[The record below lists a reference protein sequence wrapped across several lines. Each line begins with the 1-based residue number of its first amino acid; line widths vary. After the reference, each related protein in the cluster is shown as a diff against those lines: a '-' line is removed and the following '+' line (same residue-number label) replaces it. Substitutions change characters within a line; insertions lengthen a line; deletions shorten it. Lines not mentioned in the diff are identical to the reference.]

1 MEYSQLIHI
10 GTYGFHTL
18 HNAFSHS
25 AKALL
30 WKLKELLNAM
40 YKLFDEFPY
49 RLTDYKTLIST
60 TEKDYVL
67 KFFSYRWIEN
77 ESIARKA

>member
-40 YKLFDEFPY
+40 YKLFDEFPC
-49 RLTDYKTLIST
+49 RLTDYKT
-60 TEKDYVL
+60 
-67 KFFSYRWIEN
+67 
-77 ESIARKA
+77 